1 MATKRYELKIEHP
14 DKFIANKDS
23 GGFLEPDGSP
33 ARDTTKK
40 KKPAAKKKPEAKKK

>member
-14 DKFIANKDS
+14 DKFVANKDS

-40 KKPAAKKKPEAKKK
+40 KRPVKKKAEPKKK